1 MSYDDRQMTEF
12 QEVSIA
18 PPRVSGVADKRF
30 MLSLWFLPAAIALI
44 VLIVREMSRMEQAL
58 SAEGEKAARVLV
70 YELPTGEY
78 LRVPLESGTEV
89 IRIVAHARGDDKMP
103 LTVHGARIVLTAKG
117 TNGERKETLDLA
129 VPGIRSRARAEEP
142 DITVA
147 DPIGFDIDV
156 HGIGRGDLEVKLE
169 SIDGA
174 KGLLVRA
181 YRRELLDQLE
191 VVRRQKVL
199 DLKREEHLALRSWE
213 VDWSDLDD
221 VERAE
226 LLEGRWRK
234 IGLLRGSRDLT
245 VHALA
250 ISAGQVKAP
259 AAYNPAL
266 ITSFSLIPE
275 EKATVFTLAP
285 ATLFVE
291 TENPAT
297 VLMKREDGSVD
308 RVVARGRFELHT
320 LPRTGVELDTEGSV
334 IIRTDTPVEI
344 EPPIFMKSWRVT
356 PTRPVFVDAE
366 GQPRV
371 LRVAAR
377 RAVSRGWKAPVG
389 IDLSVLFATAGAKER
404 TSYPLRGTVAPS
416 LYDRFTG
423 DLASASEA
431 PTAKLVTHVLLSPGK
446 AVTIAPV
453 TDAADISL
461 GELDPDGPPRSS
473 DARPIGAPLP
483 IATANDDTWPG
494 FLPRRPTNVAMF
506 GTDETH
512 TLRLA
517 RRVVPYVKTPDHPIT
532 RIVNRP
538 SKDTKTI
545 ENRLYEK
552 IDDEPLVVQTDGEAR
567 WVTLRFLA
575 DAPCDVLAKVD
586 GGKPKRRLEGLS
598 QHVTV
603 SHVFHVPQGE
613 SIAVV
618 VLGDDLVTGLHEISL
633 TATPAVAWVHSSW
646 VRVKKAPRQAAAPAA
661 AGPRWTEGD
670 FND

>member
-1 MSYDDRQMTEF
+1 MSYDERDMTEF
-12 QEVSIA
+12 RDVSIA
-18 PPRVSGVADKRF
+18 PPRVSGVTDRRYV
-30 MLSLWFLPAAIALI
+30 LSLWFLPAAILLI
-44 VLIVREMSRMEQAL
+44 VLVVREMSRMEQAL

-70 YELPTGEY
+70 YDLPAGETI
-78 LRVPLESGTEV
+78 RVPLESGTEV

-103 LTVHGARIVLTAKG
+103 LTVHGTRILLTAKG
-117 TNGERKETLDLA
+117 TTGERKETLDLA

-156 HGIGRGDLEVKLE
+156 HGIGRGELEVKLD

-234 IGLLRGSRDLT
+234 VGLLRGSKELT

-259 AAYNPAL
+259 MAYNPAL
-266 ITSFSLIPE
+266 ITSFSLLSG

-285 ATLFVE
+285 ATLYVE
-291 TENPAT
+291 TENAAT

-308 RVVARGRFELHT
+308 RVMARGRFELHT

-334 IIRTDTPVEI
+334 VIRTDTPVEI
-344 EPPIFMKSWRVT
+344 EPPIFMKSWRAT
-356 PTRPVFVDAE
+356 PTRPVLVDAE

-371 LRVAAR
+371 VRLAVR
-377 RAVSRGWKAPVG
+377 RAVSRGWTAPVG
-389 IDLSVLFATAGAKER
+389 IDLSVLFSTQGVVQKTA
-404 TSYPLRGTVAPS
+404 YPLKGAVAPS

-423 DLASASEA
+423 DLATASEA

-446 AVTIAPV
+446 SVSIAP
-453 TDAADISL
+453 AADAIDVSL
-461 GELDPDGPPRSS
+461 GELDPDGPPRTS

-494 FLPRRPTNVAMF
+494 FLPRRPTNVATF

-517 RRVVPYVKTPDHPIT
+517 RRVIPYVKTPDHPIT
-532 RIVNRP
+532 RIVSRP
-538 SKDTKTI
+538 SKDTKTV

-552 IDDEPLVVQTDGEAR
+552 IDSEPLVIQTDGEPR

-586 GGKPKRRLEGLS
+586 GGRPKRRLEGLS
-598 QHVTV
+598 QHITV
-603 SHVFHVPQGE
+603 SHLIHVPQGE
-613 SIAVV
+613 STSVV
-618 VLGDDLVTGLHEISL
+618 VLGDDLDTGLHEISL
-633 TATPAVAWVHSSW
+633 TATPAVAWVHGAW
-646 VRVKKAPRQAAAPAA
+646 IRQKKPSRASTAP